1 MALNEDDMQRISE
14 EEIYRHEVR
23 VRLDK
28 EHKKSGP
35 RKEKLWVYVNSPF
48 SLWVL
53 STIVVGL
60 ISWGYAHYQDSVR
73 KSEENRE
80 TARRLKAETD
90 NRSKE
95 ILKLTAQIIDES
107 KAGKEY
113 YDPRSIYKMAV
124 QFLDGEKDPS
134 LSAFQPVLEFKEKT
148 WKVLVDD
155 LEKAEGPEASGSAVL
170 RTKYETLKTLWDET
184 QPASKEG
191 EPNDE
196 ESKKAIDAATKVSEI
211 IKSS

>member
-1 MALNEDDMQRISE
+1 MALNEDDMQRIAE
-14 EEIYRHEVR
+14 EEIYRQEVR
-23 VRLDK
+23 AKLDK
-28 EHKKSGP
+28 QNKKSRP
-35 RKEKLWVYVNSPF
+35 PKEKLWDYLNSPF

-60 ISWGYAHYQDSVR
+60 ISLGYARYQESVR

-80 TARRLKAETD
+80 TARRLKAEAD

-107 KAGKEY
+107 KAKREY

-134 LSAFQPVLEFKEKT
+134 LSGFQPVLEFKEKT
-148 WKVLVDD
+148 WKVLIDD
-155 LEKAEGPEASGSAVL
+155 LEKAEGPEKSGSAVL
-170 RTKYETLKTLWDET
+170 RTKYQTLKTLWDET
-184 QPASKEG
+184 QSTSKEG

-196 ESKKAIDAATKVSEI
+196 ESKKAIEATTKVSEI